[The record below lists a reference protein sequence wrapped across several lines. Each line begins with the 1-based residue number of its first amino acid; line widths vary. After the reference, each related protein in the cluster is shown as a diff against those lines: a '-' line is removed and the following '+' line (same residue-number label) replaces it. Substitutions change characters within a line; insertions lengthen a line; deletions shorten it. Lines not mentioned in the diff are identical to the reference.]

1 MKSDR
6 TLLKFFTFALIVFT
20 LFSCGQSK
28 EQAPKT
34 VAKKNP
40 LVKIQQAQSSKMAV
54 FVEITGT
61 VDANIFTDIKSPAD
75 GIVDFLAAREN
86 QPVTKDHIVAV
97 INPTDR
103 VAIISR
109 NQLELDQLESKIK
122 TVTQGS
128 EEFQSVSTALE
139 KAKSNLEY
147 ARNMYQTI
155 PVICPMN
162 GLVTARWTEQGN
174 QVSAKDKII
183 TISDMNSLVIKAEAN
198 EQYFEAIKKGKKIPV
213 VLNAYPNDSL
223 QGIISLVYP
232 QVDPVTRS
240 VKFDVRLVNFS
251 KSLLPGMM
259 ANLKIPVSV
268 SENLLVVPEQ
278 SVLVSPN
285 NDNFLF
291 VVDADS
297 IAHRRIVKTGRVS
310 GNKLEI
316 IAGLKE
322 NEKVVVTGQEML
334 KDSVKV
340 MIMKKE

>member
-103 VAIISR
+103 VAIISA
-109 NQLELDQLESKIK
+109 NQLELEQLERKIK

-128 EEFQSVSTALE
+128 EEFQSVSVALE

-162 GLVTARWTEQGN
+162 GIVTARWTEQGN

-340 MIMKKE
+340 MIMKK

>member
-103 VAIISR
+103 VAIISA
-109 NQLELDQLESKIK
+109 NQLELEQLERKIK

-128 EEFQSVSTALE
+128 EEFQSVSVALE

-162 GLVTARWTEQGN
+162 GIVTARWTEQGN

-240 VKFDVRLVNFS
+240 VKFDVKLVNFS

-268 SENLLVVPEQ
+268 SENLLAVPEQ

-297 IAHRRIVKTGRVS
+297 IAHRRTVKTGRVS

-316 IAGLKE
+316 TAGLKE
-322 NEKVVVTGQEML
+322 NEKVVVSGQEML

-340 MIMKKE
+340 MIMKK

>member
-1 MKSDR
+1 MKSHI
-6 TLLKFFTFALIVFT
+6 TLLKFSTFALIVFT

-28 EQAPKT
+28 KQAPAT
-34 VAKKNP
+34 VAKKSP
-40 LVKIQQAQSSKMAV
+40 LVKVQPAQSSKMAV

-61 VDANIFTDIKSPAD
+61 MDANIFTDIKSPAD

-86 QPVTKDHIVAV
+86 QHVKKDQIVAV